1 MKDELKMGL
10 RSLMYRRKQY
20 LSLFLVCLFGVGVSL
35 FCLYSVNGMLTAL
48 EDKARIYYG
57 GDLQFIGGRGMDQPV
72 SNVEMLKEF
81 FPEDSVIAERYD
93 FDADYAAFYFEGTG
107 VRQRV
112 IKGVNFEKEKK
123 LFASF
128 NYIEGSAEDIYG
140 TNGVLLSEPIA
151 KMLEVHAGDE
161 ITFMLRNGAWQI
173 NTVPMIVKGIFR
185 DSSLFG
191 MYTSYMDR
199 EVLSNAYGYPATYCN
214 RICVM
219 LPEGSPSK
227 QQIQEYQDKLSKKL
241 NMFRLVEDKQEY
253 YNNCIYAHNF
263 EGDQPYALIKLS
275 ANLQEIQIIIDAMK
289 AIVAF
294 VIAMLLIIIVT
305 GVSSTFRVIA
315 MKRINEIGI
324 YKAIGM
330 KRFKIYGMLL
340 TETLLLIIAGCIAGY
355 LFSCVLT
362 GIIGLIDFSFIPA
375 FDIFLI
381 NGKMKG
387 IISFVYFLGISMVVI
402 VTTLAAVMFAVKKSV
417 SVTPCQALAVTE

>member
-10 RSLMYRRKQY
+10 RSLIYRRKQY

-35 FCLYSVNGMLTAL
+35 FCLYSVNGMLSAL

-57 GDLQFIGGRGMDQPV
+57 GDLQFIGGWGMDQPI
-72 SNVEMLKEF
+72 SNTELIKPY
-81 FPEDSVIAERYD
+81 FPENAIIAERFD
-93 FDADYAAFYFEGTG
+93 FDADYAALYFEGTG

-112 IKGVNFEKEKK
+112 IKGVNFEKEKT
-123 LFASF
+123 LFANF
-128 NYIEGSAEDIYG
+128 NYIEGSAEGIYG
-140 TNGVLLSEPIA
+140 TNGILLSEPIA
-151 KMLEVHAGDE
+151 QMLEVHVGDE
-161 ITFMLRNGAWQI
+161 VTFMLRNNAWQI

-199 EVLSNAYGYPATYCN
+199 ELLSNAYGYPADYCN
-214 RICVM
+214 RICIM
-219 LPEGSPSK
+219 LPDGTPSK
-227 QQIQEYQDKLSKKL
+227 KEIYSYQNTLSEHF
-241 NMFRLVEDKQEY
+241 NMYHVVEDKQEY
-253 YNNCIYAHNF
+253 YNNCLYTEN
-263 EGDQPYALIKLS
+263 QPYALIKLS

-289 AIVAF
+289 AIVSF
-294 VIAMLLIIIVT
+294 IIIMLLIIIVT

-330 KRFKIYGMLL
+330 KRMKIYGMLL
-340 TETLLLIIAGCIAGY
+340 AETLLLIVAGCIAGY
-355 LFSCVLT
+355 LFSCLLT
-362 GIIGLIDFSFIPA
+362 GIVGLFDLSFIPA

-387 IISFVYFLGISMVVI
+387 IISFVYFLGIFVVVL

>member
-1 MKDELKMGL
+1 MTDELKMGL
-10 RSLMYRRKQY
+10 RSLIYRRKQY
-20 LSLFLVCLFGVGVSL
+20 SSLFCACLFGVAVSL
-35 FCLYSVNGMLTAL
+35 FCLYSVNGMLSAL

-57 GDLQFIGGRGMDQPV
+57 GDLQFLGGWGMNQ
-72 SNVEMLKEF
+72 SVENTQNIAPY
-81 FPEDSVIAERYD
+81 FPPDSIIAERFD

-128 NYIEGSAEDIYG
+128 NYIEGSAEGLYG

-151 KMLEVHAGDE
+151 QMLEVHVGDE

-173 NTVPMIVKGIFR
+173 NTVPLIVKGIFR

-199 EVLSNAYGYPATYCN
+199 ELLCSAYGYPSYLCN
-214 RICVM
+214 RICIT
-219 LPEGSPSK
+219 LPDGRPSQK
-227 QQIQEYQDKLSKKL
+227 DLEAFQASLSQSFPMY
-241 NMFRLVEDKQEY
+241 NLVEDKQVY
-253 YNNCIYAHNF
+253 YDNCLYTDNP
-263 EGDQPYALIKLS
+263 PYALIKLS

-294 VIAMLLIIIVT
+294 VIIMLLIIIVT

-330 KRFKIYGMLL
+330 KRMRIYGMLL
-340 TETLLLIIAGCIAGY
+340 TETLLLLIAGCLAGY
-355 LFSCVLT
+355 LLSCILT
-362 GIIGLIDFSFIPA
+362 WVIGLINFSFIPA

-387 IISFVYFLGISMVVI
+387 IISFVYFILIFIVI
-402 VTTLAAVMFAVKKSV
+402 LVTTSLAVMFAVKKSV

>member
-10 RSLMYRRKQY
+10 RSLIYRRKQY

-35 FCLYSVNGMLTAL
+35 FCLYSVNGMLSAL

-57 GDLQFIGGRGMDQPV
+57 GDLQFLGGQGLNQSV
-72 SNVEMLKEF
+72 SKVEEIKDV
-81 FPEDSVIAERYD
+81 FPEKSIIAERFD
-93 FDADYAAFYFEGTG
+93 FDAEYAALYFEGTG

-112 IKGVNFEKEKK
+112 VKGVNFEKEKA
-123 LFASF
+123 LFANF
-128 NYIEGSAEDIYG
+128 NYIEGSAEGIYG
-140 TNGVLLSEPIA
+140 TNGILLSEPIA
-151 KMLEVHAGDE
+151 KMLEVHVGDE
-161 ITFMLRNGAWQI
+161 VTFMLRNAWWQI

-199 EVLSNAYGYPATYCN
+199 ELLSNAYGYPSDYCN
-214 RICVM
+214 RICIM
-219 LPEGSPSK
+219 LPDGSPSK
-227 QQIQEYQDKLSKKL
+227 KDIQLYQDRLSERYE
-241 NMFRLVEDKQEY
+241 MYQLVEDKQKY
-253 YNNCIYAHNF
+253 YNNCLYLDNP
-263 EGDQPYALIKLS
+263 PYALIKLS

-289 AIVAF
+289 VIVAF
-294 VIAMLLIIIVT
+294 VITMLLIIIVT

-330 KRFKIYGMLL
+330 KRMKIYGMLL
-340 TETLLLIIAGCIAGY
+340 CETFLLIVAGCIAGY
-355 LFSCVLT
+355 LFSCLLT

-375 FDIFLI
+375 FDIFLV
-381 NGKMKG
+381 NGNMKG
-387 IISFVYFLGISMVVI
+387 IISFLYFILIFALVL

>member
-1 MKDELKMGL
+1 MTDELKMGL
-10 RSLMYRRKQY
+10 RSLIYRRKQY
-20 LSLFLVCLFGVGVSL
+20 SSLFCACLFGVAVSL
-35 FCLYSVNGMLTAL
+35 FCLYSVNGMLSSL

-57 GDLQFIGGRGMDQPV
+57 GDLQFVGGVGMNQSV
-72 SNVEMLKEF
+72 ENVEHLTPY
-81 FPEDSVIAERYD
+81 FPEGSVIAERFD

-128 NYIEGSAEDIYG
+128 NYIEGSAEGLYG

-151 KMLEVHAGDE
+151 QMLEVHTGDE
-161 ITFMLRNGAWQI
+161 ITFMLRNAAWQI
-173 NTVPMIVKGIFR
+173 NTVTLVVKGIFR

-199 EVLSNAYGYPATYCN
+199 ELLSSVYGYPSYLCN

-219 LPEGSPSK
+219 LPDGTPSK
-227 QQIQEYQDKLSKKL
+227 KELEGYQAALSQDFP
-241 NMFRLVEDKQEY
+241 MYQLVEDKQVY
-253 YNNCIYAHNF
+253 YDNCLYTENP
-263 EGDQPYALIKLS
+263 PYALIKLS

-289 AIVAF
+289 VIVAF
-294 VIAMLLIIIVT
+294 VIVMLLIIIVT

-330 KRFKIYGMLL
+330 KRMRMYGMLL
-340 TETLLLIIAGCIAGY
+340 TETLLLLIAACIAGY
-355 LFSCVLT
+355 ILSCLLS
-362 GIIGLIDFSFIPA
+362 GLIGLINFSFIPA
-375 FDIFLI
+375 FDIFLV

-387 IISFVYFLGISMVVI
+387 IISFVYFILIFIVI
-402 VTTLAAVMFAVKKSV
+402 VVTTTLAVMFAVKKSV

>member
-10 RSLMYRRKQY
+10 RSLVYRRKQY

>member
-1 MKDELKMGL
+1 MKDEFKMGL
-10 RSLMYRRKQY
+10 RSLIYRRKQY
-20 LSLFLVCLFGVGVSL
+20 VSLFLVCLFGVGVSL
-35 FCLYSVNGMLTAL
+35 FCLYSVNGMLRAL

-57 GDLQFIGGRGMDQPV
+57 GDLQFIGGWGMDQPV
-72 SNVEMLKEF
+72 SNTELLKEF
-81 FPEDSVIAERYD
+81 FPENTVISERYD

-123 LFASF
+123 LFANF
-128 NYIEGSAEDIYG
+128 NYVEGSADDIYG

-161 ITFMLRNGAWQI
+161 VTFMLRNGAWQI
-173 NTVPMIVKGIFR
+173 NTVTMVVKGIFR

-199 EVLSNAYGYPATYCN
+199 ALLCNAYGYSSDYCN
-214 RICVM
+214 RICLM
-219 LPEGSPSK
+219 LPDGTPSK
-227 QQIQEYQDKLSKKL
+227 KEIENYQNKLSEKF
-241 NMFRLVEDKQEY
+241 NMYHLVEDKQEY
-253 YNNCIYAHNF
+253 YDNCLYTEN
-263 EGDQPYALIKLS
+263 QPYALIKLS

-294 VIAMLLIIIVT
+294 VILMLLIIIVT

-330 KRFKIYGMLL
+330 KRIKIYGMLL
-340 TETLLLIIAGCIAGY
+340 AETLLLIAAGCIAGFI
-355 LFSCVLT
+355 FSSLLT
-362 GIIGLIDFSFIPA
+362 GIIGLINFSFIPA

-387 IISFVYFLGISMVVI
+387 IISVSYFIFISAVVL

-417 SVTPCQALAVTE
+417 SVTPCQALSVTE

>member
-1 MKDELKMGL
+1 MTDELKMGL
-10 RSLMYRRKQY
+10 RSLIYRRKQY
-20 LSLFLVCLFGVGVSL
+20 SSLFCACLFGVAVSL
-35 FCLYSVNGMLTAL
+35 FCLYSVNGMLSAL

-57 GDLQFIGGRGMDQPV
+57 GDLQFVGGVGMNQSV
-72 SNVEMLKEF
+72 ENVEHLTPY
-81 FPEDSVIAERYD
+81 FPEGSVIAERFD

-112 IKGVNFEKEKK
+112 IKGVNFDKEKK

-128 NYIEGSAEDIYG
+128 NYIEGSAEGLYG

-151 KMLEVHAGDE
+151 QMLEVHTGDE
-161 ITFMLRNGAWQI
+161 ITFMLRNAAWQI
-173 NTVPMIVKGIFR
+173 NTVTLVVKGIFR

-199 EVLSNAYGYPATYCN
+199 ELLSSVYGYPSYLCN

-219 LPEGSPSK
+219 LPDGTPSK
-227 QQIQEYQDKLSKKL
+227 KELEGYQAALSQDFP
-241 NMFRLVEDKQEY
+241 MYQLVEDKQVY
-253 YNNCIYAHNF
+253 YDNCLYTENP
-263 EGDQPYALIKLS
+263 PYALIKLS

-289 AIVAF
+289 VIVAF
-294 VIAMLLIIIVT
+294 VIVMLLIIIVT

-330 KRFKIYGMLL
+330 KRMRIYGMLL
-340 TETLLLIIAGCIAGY
+340 TETLLLLIAACIAGY
-355 LFSCVLT
+355 ILSCLLS
-362 GIIGLIDFSFIPA
+362 GLIGLINFSFIPA
-375 FDIFLI
+375 FDIFLV

-387 IISFVYFLGISMVVI
+387 IISFVYFILIFIVI
-402 VTTLAAVMFAVKKSV
+402 VVTTTLAVMFAVKKSV

>member
-10 RSLMYRRKQY
+10 RSLFYRHKQY

-35 FCLYSVNGMLTAL
+35 FCLYSVNGMLSAL

-57 GDLQFIGGRGMDQPV
+57 GDLQFIGGWGMDQPV
-72 SNVEMLKEF
+72 SNVDAIKPY
-81 FPEDSVIAERYD
+81 FPEDAVVAERFD

-112 IKGVNFEKEKK
+112 IKGINFEKEQE
-123 LFASF
+123 LFSHF
-128 NYIEGSAEDIYG
+128 YYIEGSCAEMYG

-151 KMLEVHAGDE
+151 QMLEVHVGDE
-161 ITFMLRNGAWQI
+161 ITFMLRNTAWQI
-173 NTVPMIVKGIFR
+173 NTVPLIVKGIFR

-191 MYTSYMDR
+191 MYTSYMDIN
-199 EVLSNAYGYPATYCN
+199 VLTQAYGYSPYYCN
-214 RICVM
+214 RICIM
-219 LPEGSPSK
+219 LPDGSPSK
-227 QQIQEYQDKLSKKL
+227 KELDSYQQVLSENF
-241 NMFRLVEDKQEY
+241 NMYHLVEDKQEY
-253 YNNCIYAHNF
+253 YDNGLNTEN
-263 EGDQPYALIKLS
+263 QTYALIKLS

-294 VIAMLLIIIVT
+294 VIIMLIIIIIT

-330 KRFKIYGMLL
+330 KRMKIYGMLL
-340 TETLLLIIAGCIAGY
+340 AETLLLLTAGCICGFV
-355 LFSCVLT
+355 FSCILT
-362 GIIGLIDFSFIPA
+362 GIVGLFDFSFIPA
-375 FDIFLI
+375 FDIFLV
-381 NGKMKG
+381 NGNMKG
-387 IISFVYFLGISMVVI
+387 IISFVYFIVISLAVA
-402 VTTLAAVMFAVKKSV
+402 VTTLIAVVFAVKKSV

>member
-1 MKDELKMGL
+1 MKDEFKMGL
-10 RSLMYRRKQY
+10 RSLVYRRKQY
-20 LSLFLVCLFGVGVSL
+20 VSLFLVCLFGVGVSL
-35 FCLYSVNGMLTAL
+35 FCLYSVNGMLRAL

-57 GDLQFIGGRGMDQPV
+57 GDLQFIGGWGMDQPV
-72 SNVEMLKEF
+72 SNTELLKEF
-81 FPEDSVIAERYD
+81 FPENTVISERYD

-123 LFASF
+123 LFANF
-128 NYIEGSAEDIYG
+128 NYVEGSADDIYG

-161 ITFMLRNGAWQI
+161 VTFMLRNGAWQI
-173 NTVPMIVKGIFR
+173 NTVTMVVKGIFR

-199 EVLSNAYGYPATYCN
+199 ALLCNAYGYSSDYCN
-214 RICVM
+214 RICLM
-219 LPEGSPSK
+219 LPDGTPSK
-227 QQIQEYQDKLSKKL
+227 KEIENYQNKLSEKF
-241 NMFRLVEDKQEY
+241 NMYHLVEDKQEY
-253 YNNCIYAHNF
+253 YDNCLYTEN
-263 EGDQPYALIKLS
+263 QPYALIKLS

-294 VIAMLLIIIVT
+294 VILMLLIIIVT

-330 KRFKIYGMLL
+330 KRIKIYGMLL
-340 TETLLLIIAGCIAGY
+340 AETLLLIAAGCIAGFI
-355 LFSCVLT
+355 FSSLLT
-362 GIIGLIDFSFIPA
+362 GIIGLINFSFIPA

-387 IISFVYFLGISMVVI
+387 IISVSYFIFISAVVL

-417 SVTPCQALAVTE
+417 SVTPCQALSVTE

>member
-1 MKDELKMGL
+1 MTDELKMGL
-10 RSLMYRRKQY
+10 RSLLYRRKQY
-20 LSLFLVCLFGVGVSL
+20 LSLFLVCFFGVGVSL
-35 FCLYSVNGMLTAL
+35 FCLYSVNGMLSAL

-57 GDLQFIGGRGMDQPV
+57 GDLQFIGGSGGMDQPLE
-72 SNVEMLKEF
+72 NIEAIREF
-81 FPEDSVIAERYD
+81 FPENTIITERFD
-93 FDADYAAFYFEGTG
+93 FDADYAAFYYEGTG

-123 LFASF
+123 LFANF

-199 EVLSNAYGYPATYCN
+199 EVLSNAYGYPAIYCN

-340 TETLLLIIAGCIAGY
+340 TETLLLIIAGCIAGN
-355 LFSCVLT
+355 T
-362 GIIGLIDFSFIPA
+362 
-375 FDIFLI
+375 
-381 NGKMKG
+381 
-387 IISFVYFLGISMVVI
+387 
-402 VTTLAAVMFAVKKSV
+402 
-417 SVTPCQALAVTE
+417 

>member
-1 MKDELKMGL
+1 MKDEFKIGL
-10 RSLMYRRKQY
+10 RSLIYRRKQY
-20 LSLFLVCLFGVGVSL
+20 TSLFCACLFGVGVSL
-35 FCLYSVNGMLTAL
+35 FCLYSVNGMLNAL

-72 SNVEMLKEF
+72 SNSDMIRPY
-81 FPEDSVIAERYD
+81 FPQNAVIAERFD

-112 IKGVNFEKEKK
+112 IKGVDFEKEKK
-123 LFASF
+123 LFAKF
-128 NYIEGSAEDIYG
+128 NYVEGSAEGIYN

-151 KMLEVHAGDE
+151 KMLEVHVGDE
-161 ITFMLRNGAWQI
+161 VTFMLRNSSWQI
-173 NTVPMIVKGIFR
+173 NTVPLIVKGIFR

-199 EVLSNAYGYPATYCN
+199 IILSRAYGYDESYCN
-214 RICVM
+214 RICIRF
-219 LPEGSPSK
+219 PDGSPSNK
-227 QQIQEYQDKLSKKL
+227 ETEAYQKVLSEHF
-241 NMFRLVEDKQEY
+241 NMYPLVEDKQVY
-253 YNNCIYAHNF
+253 YNNCVYQYIEN
-263 EGDQPYALIKLS
+263 QPYALIKLN
-275 ANLQEIQIIIDAMK
+275 ANLKDVQIIIDAMK
-289 AIVAF
+289 VIVSF
-294 VIAMLLIIIVT
+294 VILMLLIIIVT

-330 KRFKIYGMLL
+330 NRIKIYVMLL
-340 TETLLLIIAGCIAGY
+340 AETLLLLTAGCIAGFI
-355 LFSCVLT
+355 FSCLIT
-362 GIIGLIDFSFIPA
+362 GINSLINYSFIPA

-381 NGKMKG
+381 NGKIKG
-387 IISFVYFLGISMVVI
+387 IISLKYFILIFATVV

>member
-1 MKDELKMGL
+1 MKDEFKMGL
-10 RSLMYRRKQY
+10 RSLIYRRKQY
-20 LSLFLVCLFGVGVSL
+20 ISLFCACLFGVGVSL

-57 GDLQFIGGRGMDQPV
+57 GDLQFHGGSGLVQPV
-72 SNVEMLKEF
+72 SNIEVLKEY
-81 FPEDSVIAERYD
+81 FPEDSVIAERFD
-93 FDADYAAFYFEGTG
+93 FDADFAAFYFEGTG

-123 LFASF
+123 LFAGF
-128 NYIEGSAEDIYG
+128 NYIEGSAEGLYG

-151 KMLEVHAGDE
+151 KMLEVHVGDE
-161 ITFMLRNGAWQI
+161 VTFMLRNISWQI
-173 NTVPMIVKGIFR
+173 NTVPVIVKGIFR

-199 EVLSNAYGYPATYCN
+199 ELLSNAYGFPAGYCN
-214 RICVM
+214 RVCIM
-219 LPEGSPSK
+219 LPDGTPSK
-227 QQIQEYQDKLSKKL
+227 QEMEAYQAALSEKFK
-241 NMFRLVEDKQEY
+241 MYPLVEDKQTY
-253 YNNCIYAHNF
+253 YDDCIYAQNF
-263 EGDQPYALIKLS
+263 EGEQPYALIKLS

-289 AIVAF
+289 VIVAF
-294 VIAMLLIIIVT
+294 VIVMLLVIIVT

-330 KRFKIYGMLL
+330 KRMKIYGMLL
-340 TETLLLIIAGCIAGY
+340 AETLLLLTAGCIAGY
-355 LFSCVLT
+355 ILSCLLT
-362 GIIGLIDFSFIPA
+362 GIIGLINFSFIPA

-387 IISFVYFLGISMVVI
+387 IISFEYFILIFAAIV
-402 VTTLAAVMFAVKKSV
+402 VTTTVAVMFAVKKSV

>member
-10 RSLMYRRKQY
+10 RSLIYRRKQY

-35 FCLYSVNGMLTAL
+35 FCLYSVNGMLSAL

-57 GDLQFIGGRGMDQPV
+57 GDLQFIGGHGMDQSI
-72 SNVEMLKEF
+72 SNVEKIKDV
-81 FPEDSVIAERYD
+81 FPEKSVIAERFD
-93 FDADYAAFYFEGTG
+93 FDAEYAALYFEGTG

-112 IKGVNFEKEKK
+112 VKGVNFDKEKA
-123 LFASF
+123 LFANF
-128 NYIEGSAEDIYG
+128 NYIEGSAEGIYG
-140 TNGVLLSEPIA
+140 TNGILLSEPIA
-151 KMLEVHAGDE
+151 KMLEVHVGDE
-161 ITFMLRNGAWQI
+161 VTFMLRNAWWQI
-173 NTVPMIVKGIFR
+173 NTLPVIVKGIFR

-199 EVLSNAYGYPATYCN
+199 ELLSSAYGYSSDYCN
-214 RICVM
+214 RICIM
-219 LPEGSPSK
+219 LPDGSPSK
-227 QQIQEYQDKLSKKL
+227 KDIQTYQDRLSEIF
-241 NMFRLVEDKQEY
+241 NMYHIVEDKQEY
-253 YNNCIYAHNF
+253 YNNCLNIEN
-263 EGDQPYALIKLS
+263 QPYALIKLS

-289 AIVAF
+289 VIVAF
-294 VIAMLLIIIVT
+294 VITMLLIIIVT

-330 KRFKIYGMLL
+330 KRMKIYGMLL
-340 TETLLLIIAGCIAGY
+340 CETLLLIVAGCIAGY
-355 LFSCVLT
+355 LFSCLLT

-375 FDIFLI
+375 FDIFLV
-381 NGKMKG
+381 NGNMKG
-387 IISFVYFLGISMVVI
+387 IISFVYFLGIFAVVL

>member
-1 MKDELKMGL
+1 MTDELKMGF
-10 RSLMYRRKQY
+10 RSLIYRHKQY
-20 LSLFLVCLFGVGVSL
+20 TSLFFACLFGVAVSL
-35 FCLYSVNGMLTAL
+35 FCLYSVNGMLSAL

-57 GDLQFIGGRGMDQPV
+57 GDLQFIGGNGMTQSV
-72 SNVEMLKEF
+72 SNIEMIREF
-81 FPEDSVIAERYD
+81 FPENAVIAERFD

-112 IKGVNFEKEKK
+112 IKGVNFDKENK
-123 LFASF
+123 LFSSF
-128 NYIEGSAEDIYG
+128 NYVEGSAEGIAG

-151 KMLEVHAGDE
+151 QMLEVHTDDE
-161 ITFMLRNGAWQI
+161 ITFMLRNSRGQI
-173 NTVPMIVKGIFR
+173 NTLPLIVKGIFR

-199 EVLSNAYGYPATYCN
+199 QELSKAYGYAQNLCN
-214 RICVM
+214 RICIM
-219 LPEGSPSK
+219 LPDRSPTNK
-227 QQIQEYQDKLSKKL
+227 EIEAYQKALSEKF
-241 NMFRLVEDKQEY
+241 NMYPLVEDKQEY
-253 YNNCIYAHNF
+253 YNNGLYRSDH
-263 EGDQPYALIKLS
+263 PYALIKLS

-294 VIAMLLIIIVT
+294 VIVMLLIIIVT

-330 KRFKIYGMLL
+330 KRMRIYGMLL
-340 TETLLLIIAGCIAGY
+340 TETLLLLIAGCFAGY
-355 LFSCVLT
+355 IFSCLITWLV
-362 GIIGLIDFSFIPA
+362 GLVNFSFIPA

-387 IISFVYFLGISMVVI
+387 IISFEYFLII
-402 VTTLAAVMFAVKKSV
+402 FAAILVTTTVAVMFAVKKSV